1 MPTSLIR
8 ACDERNVIGGD
19 FNFVETESDCSGS
32 AENAC
37 LTGKA
42 ERRWKQVCELL
53 KLEEV
58 TQDAHTRFARGRY
71 PSSSRLDRFYVTS
84 TPAEQAVTVLRTY
97 LPRISCTPEE
107 ERPETGSTWATGLRR
122 ARPSR

>member
-1 MPTSLIR
+1 ML
-8 ACDERNVIGGD
+8 
-19 FNFVETESDCSGS
+19 
-32 AENAC
+32 
-37 LTGKA
+37 
-42 ERRWKQVCELL
+42 WKQVCEVL

-97 LPRISCTPEE
+97 LLHSGGGTAGDRVGLGDRIKEGTAFPLISRVSP
-107 ERPETGSTWATGLRR
+107 ATGV
-122 ARPSR
+122 